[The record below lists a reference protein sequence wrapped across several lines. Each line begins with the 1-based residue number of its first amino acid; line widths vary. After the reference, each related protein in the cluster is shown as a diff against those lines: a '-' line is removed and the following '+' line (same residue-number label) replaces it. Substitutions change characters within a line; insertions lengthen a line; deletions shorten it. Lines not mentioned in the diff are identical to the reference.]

1 MSRRQCIDGDAF
13 LLEFWDSV
21 ISHPTIGPFCVTQSN
36 TENQREVPAHHGKT
50 CAQPPH
56 GASQKLNQQSTRT
69 ASWRSL

>member
-36 TENQREVPAHHGKT
+36 TENQREVPAHHGRT

-69 ASWRSL
+69 ASWHSL